1 MKASDIFSEDPS
13 SVFSE
18 YRKISEYEKFTN
30 PAFDSDFY
38 GAMVACAFFSLIIAG
53 IIKALGF
60 FSGLNFFHLW
70 GYTTG
75 IIDALL
81 VLLLVG
87 VYIEHKRD
95 KPEYLKSK
103 EITNKFENT
112 FIYNHSNFKKLIRQL
127 NWDNISHTSRYQI
140 TKAILERK
148 FSCDEFEIL
157 QENYMTHSANLFQ
170 KSLKSESDNIYTDDT
185 EIEFEPEV
193 DDSQSLQFFGPKS
206 QSA

>member
-1 MKASDIFSEDPS
+1 MKASDIFSQDPS

-18 YRKISEYEKFTN
+18 YKKVSEYENFTH
-30 PAFDSDFY
+30 PVFDSESY
-38 GAMVACAFFSLIIAG
+38 SLLVAGAVFSLIIAG

-75 IIDALL
+75 IFNALL
-81 VLLLVG
+81 ILLMIAIS
-87 VYIEHKRD
+87 IEHQRN

-103 EITNKFENT
+103 EIISKFENT

-127 NWDNISHTSRYQI
+127 NWDTIPYTSSCQI

-148 FSCDEFEIL
+148 FSCSEFEIL
-157 QENYMTHSANLFQ
+157 QENYMNNSARLFQ

-185 EIEFEPEV
+185 EIELEPEV

-206 QSA
+206 QST